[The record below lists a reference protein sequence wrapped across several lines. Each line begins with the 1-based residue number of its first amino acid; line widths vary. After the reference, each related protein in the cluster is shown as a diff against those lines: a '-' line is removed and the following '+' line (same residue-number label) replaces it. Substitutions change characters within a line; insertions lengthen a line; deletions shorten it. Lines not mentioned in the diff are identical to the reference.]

1 MMNVA
6 STILLFLLAFSF
18 HASHSSSSS
27 LTKGSSLSV
36 EKPNDVIVSPNAVFS
51 AGFVAIGEN
60 AYTFAIWFTQTQT
73 QTHSHPTMVWMANRE
88 NPVNGKRS
96 KLSLLQTGNL
106 VLFDAGQQNVWS
118 SNTVSL
124 ALTELRL
131 KDDGNLVLHEFQ
143 GGNSLLLWQSFDF
156 PTHTLLPGQP
166 LTRHTQ
172 LVSSR
177 SESNHSSGFYKLFFD
192 DDNVLRLIYDGPDV
206 SSVYWPNPW
215 LVSWDAG
222 RSTYNS
228 SRFAA
233 LDSLG
238 RFLSSD
244 DFTFKTSDY
253 GVVNKRRLKIDC
265 DGNLRVYTMRDDES
279 NRWFV
284 SWQARA
290 DTCNIH
296 GICGANS
303 VCSYDAKV
311 GRKCS
316 CLPGHRVKNHS
327 DWSYGCEPLFVF
339 TCNGSESSFLEMP
352 GVEIY
357 GYDSNYSEPNTLAYC
372 ENLCLE
378 DCNCKGFQYSYNDGE
393 NHFKCYTK
401 SQLLNGR
408 STPNFQGTMYLRVPK
423 NHSRF
428 HQESFVGYNTRV
440 CFVQIPRVYAG
451 DHVSRILRF
460 FLWVAV
466 AVGGFETVC
475 IFVVWVFVVRTRQ
488 KSSTDQNGYHVVTNR
503 FRKYSYSELKK
514 ATKGFSEEI
523 GKGGGGVVYKGILSD
538 QRHAAIKRLYEA
550 KQGEGEFL
558 AEVSII
564 GRLNH
569 MNLIEMWGY
578 CAEGKH
584 RLLVYEY
591 MENGSLAQKLSSNT
605 LDWDKRYNIALGVAR
620 VLAYLHE
627 ECLEWIL
634 HCDIKPQNILL
645 DSSYEPKVA
654 DFGLSKLLNRNNL
667 NNSSFS
673 MIRGTRGYMAP
684 EWVLNLA
691 ITSKVDV
698 YSYGIV
704 LLEMIT
710 GKSPIQNIDGEDSYN
725 GRLVTWVRE
734 KRSGTSWLEH
744 IIDPAIKT
752 NYDECKMEILVKV
765 ALHCVEEDKDIR
777 PTMSQVL
784 EMLQSHE
791 SDPQ

>member
-1 MMNVA
+1 
-6 STILLFLLAFSF
+6 
-18 HASHSSSSS
+18 
-27 LTKGSSLSV
+27 
-36 EKPNDVIVSPNAVFS
+36 
-51 AGFVAIGEN
+51 
-60 AYTFAIWFTQTQT
+60 
-73 QTHSHPTMVWMANRE
+73 MVWMANRE

-378 DCNCKGFQYSYNDGE
+378 DCNCKGFQYSYNDEALSLELSGRSSSFTSRLKRTSFSTCMAE
-393 NHFKCYTK
+393 
-401 SQLLNGR
+401 R
-408 STPNFQGTMYLRVPK
+408 STPGASSLACRVAFTKPFLCSTKMCRSVSTSRLSSSAFVATIFSRSALRAATSSSLPL
-423 NHSRF
+423 R
-428 HQESFVGYNTRV
+428 NTSSQRHLSAASPSSV
-440 CFVQIPRVYAG
+440 FNAETLSSSECTQ
-451 DHVSRILRF
+451 LREK
-460 FLWVAV
+460 V
-466 AVGGFETVC
+466 E
-475 IFVVWVFVVRTRQ
+475 RTRQ